1 MAQKIQ
7 IRRGLKANLPLLDVG
22 EFGFTTDTNELFIG
36 SSNGNI
42 LFSNRNELSSLI
54 INLKTLGV
62 KSGNSTFA
70 ASNSAIL
77 KSLITQYPNGE
88 FTFYLPKG
96 EYYFN
101 PIDLTSISGSITIK
115 LKGENDGLSPSWF
128 KSVSTTIK
136 TNKQDFIYDRRNP
149 SPGICFY
156 VEDLKF
162 YSYEG
167 YTEIPTGVCFG
178 AQNDGSAE
186 YNFHF
191 YNVFIHGFDYG
202 FKSPGF
208 SCAGSG
214 GKHMSFSTCHYGIYI
229 SSASHLFQADDVE
242 LLYNRVGIRFGY
254 GGTPC
259 SISNIHVAIGYL
271 GADKNN
277 FDRFMVI
284 HTKGS
289 VNISNLYQEAYES
302 DAQPEKTTII
312 DYEGWAF
319 GINPIIIENIPII
332 APSGNGGLFLRG
344 RTYLG
349 EGPETGTVNPVE
361 IDSSDINQYPNGCVI
376 FKNCMPPS
384 DFTTLKSLIDINGSD
399 GTGYYFE
406 GMEIYKNGLSLSKD
420 SLYKLRSKFNYVSY
434 NLTSFQNYL
443 MYNFSD
449 LQTPVSD
456 GVAFKDKFVEMASKV
471 IVKGSVYIDAGIST
485 NVKVVLGVI
494 YDYYDD
500 ATGGTNN
507 RGVEFSPICT
517 IDTTGGKVF
526 NGGNFYVDA
535 SFTKGTNHNYRS
547 QIKLGYKLVD
557 GATST
562 YKLKSTDFSKITYN
576 VEIRKLLF

>member
-36 SSNGNI
+36 SSNGNV
-42 LFSNRNELSSLI
+42 LFINRNELFSLVI
-54 INLKTLGV
+54 DLKTLGV

-128 KSVSTTIK
+128 KSVSTTVK

-208 SCAGSG
+208 SCSGSG
-214 GKHMSFSTCHYGIYI
+214 GKHMS
-229 SSASHLFQADDVE
+229 
-242 LLYNRVGIRFGY
+242 
-254 GGTPC
+254 
-259 SISNIHVAIGYL
+259 
-271 GADKNN
+271 
-277 FDRFMVI
+277 
-284 HTKGS
+284 
-289 VNISNLYQEAYES
+289 
-302 DAQPEKTTII
+302 
-312 DYEGWAF
+312 
-319 GINPIIIENIPII
+319 
-332 APSGNGGLFLRG
+332 
-344 RTYLG
+344 
-349 EGPETGTVNPVE
+349 
-361 IDSSDINQYPNGCVI
+361 
-376 FKNCMPPS
+376 
-384 DFTTLKSLIDINGSD
+384 
-399 GTGYYFE
+399 
-406 GMEIYKNGLSLSKD
+406 
-420 SLYKLRSKFNYVSY
+420 
-434 NLTSFQNYL
+434 
-443 MYNFSD
+443 
-449 LQTPVSD
+449 
-456 GVAFKDKFVEMASKV
+456 
-471 IVKGSVYIDAGIST
+471 
-485 NVKVVLGVI
+485 
-494 YDYYDD
+494 
-500 ATGGTNN
+500 
-507 RGVEFSPICT
+507 
-517 IDTTGGKVF
+517 
-526 NGGNFYVDA
+526 
-535 SFTKGTNHNYRS
+535 
-547 QIKLGYKLVD
+547 
-557 GATST
+557 
-562 YKLKSTDFSKITYN
+562 
-576 VEIRKLLF
+576 